1 MYLKRCE
8 MVGFKTF
15 ADRTDLEFGPGITAI
30 VGPNGSGKSN
40 ITDALRF
47 CLGEGSVRTLRG
59 NRMEEMIFA
68 GSGTRQ
74 PAGMAECTV
83 VFDNTDGYFPLAF
96 SEISITRRLFRGGD
110 TEYLINKSPS
120 RLKDIHAL
128 LAGTGLGQ
136 GSICMLGAREMGMVL
151 SADSQD
157 RKVVIEEASG
167 VLKYKVRK
175 REAARKLDH
184 VKENLTR
191 LHDILREVRAG
202 LDTAEHQVERYQRY
216 KRAEERLRRLEV
228 GVAAREMESIQRALQ
243 DVLQRGE
250 DAARR
255 AQQTGERSGWLDEQ
269 VTSRREEMTRLEDV
283 LQQVQEER
291 RLAAIDLER
300 ARRDVALAEERALN
314 VERERERIN
323 LRLTRI
329 DEQDAELGTQLASAR
344 DEEGTA
350 AERVTLSEHDVA
362 EQERRIE
369 ALDQESVEKSPE
381 FGEAMR
387 EESTV
392 AQERAS
398 VSARLQ
404 GASERTRAAEE
415 RAAALAEHAD
425 RVEAEGREHGFR
437 HEEKVAEADELKA
450 SLDAIEKEVTALR
463 EQRTALEKLVEQGAR
478 DNEKIEDAYHQRSSR
493 LGALMEIEDDYQGF
507 SEGVRFLLRRPDKI
521 PGVIGVVSECMIP
534 ERVHARAIEA
544 ALGGHAQ
551 DVLVESKR
559 HAKACIELLKRDRG
573 GKVTFW
579 PLDLDRPPQ
588 RRPDCLDEPG
598 VVGWA
603 PDLVR
608 FETRYEGVVAA
619 LLGRTVVVE
628 TLDVATQ
635 LYESLVRRRAFIPL
649 IVTLDGDVLA
659 PGGSMSGGA
668 HKNTKA
674 GPVQRRAELEALEK
688 EVEDLRK
695 RFTRMREE
703 RRRQDQDLR
712 DLRVRIDDLR
722 AESQRV
728 AARLAE
734 LDRAAS
740 VAQSRAESVTSEAA
754 RMRAQAEEARTEAA
768 TAHTEATSLAQQL
781 TTLEA
786 RAVIVTERLS
796 RFAEERARHE
806 TAKGALVRVL
816 ESLREARAEAMRAAS
831 EAAQRV
837 RWIAERRTELAE
849 EARDLQKDL
858 GGQGGLSGSLEEQR
872 AAAAVE
878 IERFSALE
886 GDLARRCET
895 LVRERIDIGRTL
907 EEMERELEA
916 VSKEHEAD
924 RTELHG
930 CEVER
935 AHFQATYEE
944 HRTRLEELEVTAQEM
959 RMAAEEFKENGGPT
973 DYSHAPA
980 EIQRLRNSIKNFGA
994 VNLGA
999 MEDYET
1005 FKERHTQMTEQIDDL
1020 EKASASLKEVMAEMD
1035 QASTRQFAETYKKV
1049 RAYFTELFTELFNG
1063 GQADL
1068 MLTKPE
1074 DLLETG
1080 VDIMAQ
1086 PPGKRLQNLSLLSS
1100 GEKALTAI
1108 AFLLALLKA
1117 RPSPFVVL
1125 DELDA
1130 PLDDTNVERVA
1141 RKFEE
1146 FSENT
1151 QFITITHNR
1160 KTMEYARVLY
1170 GVTAGEPGV
1179 SRLVAVSLEEA
1190 QREAER
1196 VAHPTQPPAAEEE
1209 EAATASVGG

>member
-1 MYLKRCE
+1 

-15 ADRTDLEFGPGITAI
+15 ADRTELEFGPGITAI

-83 VFDNTDGYFPLAF
+83 VFDNSDGYFPLDF
-96 SEISITRRLFRGGD
+96 GEISITRRLFRGGD

-136 GSICMLGAREMGMVL
+136 GSICMLGGREMGMVL
-151 SADSQD
+151 SPDAQD
-157 RKVVIEEASG
+157 RKIVIEEASG
-167 VLKYKVRK
+167 VLKYKMRK
-175 REAARKLDH
+175 REASRKLDQ

-191 LHDILREVRAG
+191 LHDIMREVQTG

-216 KRAEERLRRLEV
+216 KRSEERLRRLEV
-228 GVAAREMESIQRALQ
+228 GLAAREMENIRKALGE
-243 DVLQRGE
+243 VLQRGE
-250 DAARR
+250 AAAER
-255 AQQTGERSGWLDEQ
+255 AQKTGERMAWLEEQ
-269 VTSRREEMTRLEDV
+269 VGSRREEMTRLEDG

-291 RLAAIDLER
+291 RHAAVELER
-300 ARRDVALAEERALN
+300 ARKDIALAEERAQN
-314 VERERERIN
+314 VERERERISV
-323 LRLTRI
+323 RLGRI
-329 DEQDAELGTQLASAR
+329 QEQDLELGAQLSGAR
-344 DEEGTA
+344 EEEAGA
-350 AERVTLSEHDVA
+350 AARVAAREA
-362 EQERRIE
+362 EVLAQEAKID
-369 ALDQESVEKSPE
+369 ALEQESVEKSPE
-381 FGEAMR
+381 FGEALR
-387 EESTV
+387 EESAV

-398 VSARLQ
+398 VGARLQ
-404 GASERTRAAEE
+404 GAGDKARAAEE
-415 RAAALAEHAD
+415 RALALSEQAE
-425 RVEAEGREHGFR
+425 RVEAEGRAHGSR
-437 HEEKVAEADELKA
+437 HEEKAAEAEELKA
-450 SLDAIEKEVTALR
+450 RLDALDKESAELR
-463 EQRTALEKLVEQGAR
+463 EQRAALEKLIEQGAR

-507 SEGVRFLLRRPDKI
+507 SEGVRFLLRRPDK
-521 PGVIGVVSECMIP
+521 PAGVIGVVSECMIP
-534 ERVHARAIEA
+534 ERQHARAIEA

-559 HAKACIELLKRDRG
+559 HAKACIELLKRERG

-588 RRPDCLDEPG
+588 RRPDCLGERG

-608 FETRYEGVVAA
+608 YDARYEGVVSA
-619 LLGRTVVVE
+619 LLGRTVIVE
-628 TLDVATQ
+628 TLDHATE
-635 LYESLVRRRAFIPL
+635 LYEGLVRRRAFIPL

-688 EVEDLRK
+688 EVEELRK
-695 RFTRMREE
+695 RFTRVRED
-703 RRRQDQDLR
+703 RRRQDQELR
-712 DLRVRIDDLR
+712 DLRVRIDDMR
-722 AESQRV
+722 AESQRM

-740 VAQSRAESVTSEAA
+740 VAQSRAESVGAEVARLQAQATEAGAEAA
-754 RMRAQAEEARTEAA
+754 SARKDER
-768 TAHTEATSLAQQL
+768 SLSEQL
-781 TTLEA
+781 TRLDG
-786 RAVIVTERLS
+786 RAAVVAEKLS
-796 RFAEERARHE
+796 RFAEERTRHE
-806 TAKGALVRVL
+806 AARSALTRVL
-816 ESLREARAEAMRAAS
+816 EDLREARAEAMRAAS

-837 RWIAERRTELAE
+837 RFITERRAELAQ
-849 EARDLQKDL
+849 EATDLQRDLS
-858 GGQGGLSGSLEEQR
+858 GQGGLSGTLEEQR
-872 AAAAVE
+872 EAAALEVQ
-878 IERFSALE
+878 RYSALE
-886 GDLARRCET
+886 SDLGARVEA
-895 LVRERIDIGRTL
+895 LVRERVAIGRTL
-907 EEMERELEA
+907 EEMETELGA

-924 RTELHG
+924 RAELHG

-935 AHFQATYEE
+935 AHYQATYEE
-944 HRTRLEELEVTAQEM
+944 HRTRLEELEVTSQEL
-959 RMAAEEFKENGGPT
+959 RMAAEDIIDVSNG
-973 DYSHAPA
+973 PA
-980 EIQRLRNSIKNFGA
+980 EIQRLRNYIKNFGA

-999 MEDYET
+999 MEDYERL
-1005 FKERHTQMTEQIDDL
+1005 KERHETMSTQIADL
-1020 EKASASLKEVMAEMD
+1020 EAASASLKDVMAEMD
-1035 QASTRQFAETYKKV
+1035 QASTRQFAETFKKV
-1049 RAYFTELFTELFNG
+1049 RTYFTELFTELFNG

-1068 MLTKPE
+1068 ILTRPE
-1074 DLLETG
+1074 DLLDTG

-1108 AFLLALLKA
+1108 AFLLSLLKA

-1190 QREAER
+1190 QREA
-1196 VAHPTQPPAAEEE
+1196 HPTQPPTEEE
-1209 EAATASVGG
+1209 EAAVPR

>member
-15 ADRTDLEFGPGITAI
+15 ADRTELEFGPGITAI

-83 VFDNTDGYFPLAF
+83 VFDNTDGYFPLEF

-110 TEYLINKSPS
+110 TEYLINKAPS
-120 RLKDIHAL
+120 RLKDIHAM

-151 SADSQD
+151 SPDAQD
-157 RKVVIEEASG
+157 RKIVIEEASG
-167 VLKYKVRK
+167 VLKYKMRK
-175 REAARKLDH
+175 REAARKLDQ
-184 VKENLTR
+184 VKDNLTR
-191 LHDILREVRAG
+191 LHDILREVRTG
-202 LDTAEHQVERYQRY
+202 LDTASHQVERYQRY

-228 GVAAREMESIQRALQ
+228 GLAAREMESIEKALQ
-243 DVLQRGE
+243 DILQRGE
-250 DAARR
+250 SAATQ
-255 AQQTGERSGWLDEQ
+255 AQTAGERLGWLEEQ
-269 VTSRREEMTRLEDV
+269 VSSRREEMSRLEET
-283 LQQVQEER
+283 LQRVQEER
-291 RLAAIDLER
+291 RLAAIELER
-300 ARRDVALAEERALN
+300 ARRDVALAEERAQN
-314 VERERERIN
+314 VERDRERIN

-329 DEQDAELGTQLASAR
+329 GELDTELGQQMSEAR
-344 DEEGTA
+344 DEEATA
-350 AERVTLSEHDVA
+350 ATAVDGTEDEVA
-362 EQERRIE
+362 AQERRIE
-369 ALDQESVEKSPE
+369 ALEQESVERSPE
-381 FGEAMR
+381 FGEALR
-387 EESTV
+387 EESSV

-398 VSARLQ
+398 VEARKQ
-404 GASERTRAAEE
+404 AASERALAASE
-415 RAAALAEHAD
+415 RALALTEQAD
-425 RVEAEGREHGFR
+425 RVEAEGREHEAR
-437 HEEKVAEADELKA
+437 QEEKRAEADELKTR
-450 SLDAIEKEVTALR
+450 LDAIDKEVATLK
-463 EQRTALEKLVEQGAR
+463 EQRTSLEAQIEQGAR
-478 DNEKIEDAYHQRSSR
+478 DNEKLEDAYHQRSSR

-507 SEGVRFLLRRPDKI
+507 SEGVRYLLRRPDKL
-521 PGVIGVVSECMIP
+521 PGVIGVVSECMVAG
-534 ERVHARAIEA
+534 RDHARAIEA

-588 RRPDCLDEPG
+588 RRPDCLDERG

-608 FETRYEGVVAA
+608 FEARYEGVVAA

-628 TLDVATQ
+628 TLDVATE

-659 PGGSMSGGA
+659 PGGSMSGGTQ
-668 HKNTKA
+668 KNSKA

-703 RRRQDQDLR
+703 RRRQDQELR
-712 DLRVRIDDLR
+712 DLRTRADDLR
-722 AESQRV
+722 AEAQRM

-740 VAQSRAESVTSEAA
+740 VSESRAQSVASEAA
-754 RMRAQAEEARTEAA
+754 RLRDQAKEAA
-768 TAHTEATSLAQQL
+768 TESKA
-781 TTLEA
+781 A
-786 RAVIVTERLS
+786 RAEESTLAVALTALQTRATAVAEKLS

-806 TAKGALVRVL
+806 AAKGELVRVL
-816 ESLREARAEAMRAAS
+816 EALRERRADAMRASS

-837 RWIAERRTELAE
+837 RFVAERRAELAS
-849 EARDLQKDL
+849 EASELQREL
-858 GGQGGLSGSLEEQR
+858 GGQGGLSGSLEAQR

-878 IERFSALE
+878 IERFTTLE
-886 GDLARRCET
+886 DDLGKRCESMM
-895 LVRERIDIGRTL
+895 RERLDIGKTL
-907 EEMERELEA
+907 ESMETEVDA
-916 VSKEHEAD
+916 VSGAHESA
-924 RTELHG
+924 RNELHA

-935 AHFQATYEE
+935 AHYQATYEE
-944 HRTRLEELEVTAQEM
+944 HRTRLEELEVTAQEL
-959 RMAAEEFKENGGPT
+959 RAATAEFKEEGGPT
-973 DYSHAPA
+973 DIAHAPA
-980 EIQRLRNSIKNFGA
+980 EIQRLRNAIRNFGA

-999 MEDYET
+999 MEDYERL
-1005 FKERHTQMTEQIDDL
+1005 KERHAEMTEQIEDL
-1020 EKASASLKEVMAEMD
+1020 EKASASLKDVMAEMD
-1035 QASTRQFAETYKKV
+1035 QASTRQFAETFKKV

-1068 MLTKPE
+1068 ILTKPE

-1146 FSENT
+1146 FSEQT

-1190 QREAER
+1190 QREA
-1196 VAHPTQPPAAEEE
+1196 HTDQPAIEEDEVLAAR
-1209 EAATASVGG
+1209 

>member
-15 ADRTDLEFGPGITAI
+15 ADRTELEFGPGITAI

-74 PAGMAECTV
+74 PAGMSECTV
-83 VFDNTDGYFPLAF
+83 VFDNTDGYFPLEF

-157 RKVVIEEASG
+157 RKIIIEEASG
-167 VLKYKVRK
+167 VLKYKMRK
-175 REAARKLDH
+175 REAARKLDQ
-184 VKENLTR
+184 VKDNLTR
-191 LHDILREVRAG
+191 LHDILREVRGG
-202 LDTAEHQVERYQRY
+202 LDTASHQVERYQRY
-216 KRAEERLRRLEV
+216 KRTEERLRRLEV
-228 GVAAREMESIQRALQ
+228 GLAAREMENIQQALR

-250 DAARR
+250 AAGNR
-255 AQQTGERSGWLDEQ
+255 AQQTGERMAWLEEQ
-269 VTSRREEMTRLEDV
+269 VASRREEMTRLEDV

-291 RLAAIDLER
+291 REAAIELER
-300 ARRDVALAEERALN
+300 ARADAALAEERSQNL
-314 VERERERIN
+314 ERERERIS

-329 DEQDAELGTQLASAR
+329 GELDGELGGQLAGAR
-344 DEEGTA
+344 DDEGTA
-350 AERVTLSEHDVA
+350 ADQVARSEDDVA
-362 EQERRIE
+362 AQERRID
-369 ALDQESVEKSPE
+369 ALDQESVERSPE

-387 EESTV
+387 EESAV
-392 AQERAS
+392 AQQRAS
-398 VSARLQ
+398 VSARQQ
-404 GASERTRAAEE
+404 GAGERAQAAEE
-415 RAAALAEHAD
+415 RWAALTEQAD
-425 RVEAEGREHGFR
+425 RVEAEGREHASR
-437 HEEKVAEADELKA
+437 HEEKTAEAEELKA
-450 SLDAIEKEVTALR
+450 RLDAVDKEVAGLR
-463 EQRTALEKLVEQGAR
+463 EQRTALEARVEQGAR
-478 DNEKIEDAYHQRSSR
+478 ENEKIEDAYHQRSSR

-507 SEGVRFLLRRPDKI
+507 SEGVRFLLRRPDKL

-534 ERVHARAIEA
+534 DRAHARAIEA

-588 RRPDCLDEPG
+588 RRPDCLDERG

-628 TLDVATQ
+628 TLDVATE

-688 EVEDLRK
+688 EVEELRK

-703 RRRQDQDLR
+703 RRRQDQELR
-712 DLRVRIDDLR
+712 DLRLRIDDLR
-722 AESQRV
+722 AESQRM
-728 AARLAE
+728 ASRLAE

-740 VAQSRAESVTSEAA
+740 VAQSRAESVTSEVT
-754 RMRAQAEEARTEAA
+754 RLRAQAAEAETECASARVEQRALSGQLVDLEKRAA
-768 TAHTEATSLAQQL
+768 VVAEK
-781 TTLEA
+781 
-786 RAVIVTERLS
+786 LS

-806 TAKGALVRVL
+806 AAKGELVRVL
-816 ESLREARAEAMRAAS
+816 EALREARAEAMRAAS

-837 RWIAERRTELAE
+837 RYITERRAELAT
-849 EARDLQKDL
+849 EASDLQKDL
-858 GGQGGLSGSLEEQR
+858 GGQGGLSGSLEQQR

-878 IERFSALE
+878 IERYTALE
-886 GDLARRCET
+886 GDLAQRCES
-895 LVRERIDIGRTL
+895 LLRERLEVGKTL
-907 EEMERELEA
+907 ESMEAELEM
-916 VSKEHEAD
+916 VGQEHEAD

-935 AHFQATYEE
+935 AHFQATFDE
-944 HRTRLEELEVTAQEM
+944 HRARLEELDVTSQEI

-973 DYSHAPA
+973 DYANAPA
-980 EIQRLRNSIKNFGA
+980 EIQRMRNSIKNFGA

-999 MEDYET
+999 MEDYES
-1005 FKERHTQMTEQIDDL
+1005 FKARHEQMTEQIDDL
-1020 EKASASLKEVMAEMD
+1020 EKASAALKEVIAEMD

-1049 RAYFTELFTELFNG
+1049 RTYFTDLFTELFNG

-1068 MLTKPE
+1068 ILSKPE
-1074 DLLETG
+1074 DLLDTG
-1080 VDIMAQ
+1080 VDIVAQ

-1190 QREAER
+1190 QREA
-1196 VAHPTQPPAAEEE
+1196 HTTQPPTDEE
-1209 EAATASVGG
+1209 EAEVAHAL